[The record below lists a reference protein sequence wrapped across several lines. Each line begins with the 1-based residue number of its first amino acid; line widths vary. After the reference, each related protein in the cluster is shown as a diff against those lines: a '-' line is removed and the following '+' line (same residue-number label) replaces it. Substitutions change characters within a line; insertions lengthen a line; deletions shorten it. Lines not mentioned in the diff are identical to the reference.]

1 MICDI
6 IYFYFSVYNIYIY
19 NNNDFPCIALLCFRI
34 DQYFR
39 STTFRMPSPLRKGGK
54 GAKGELEEALEP
66 LSAAPLDG
74 WSVEL
79 VLWFI
84 YKLNIFTV
92 IIYIYTSGVYIHSH
106 PPKNE
111 TIRPDWNCN
120 NLLFWHLFWWLC
132 LHYVLNL
139 FMVCV
144 VDWWVDSEVDR
155 VDKQQTHMEI
165 LLDGHLSSR
174 PFEREPRKWRW
185 MSAPN

>member
-92 IIYIYTSGVYIHSH
+92 IIYIYIRGVY
-106 PPKNE
+106 
-111 TIRPDWNCN
+111 T
-120 NLLFWHLFWWLC
+120 
-132 LHYVLNL
+132 
-139 FMVCV
+139 
-144 VDWWVDSEVDR
+144 
-155 VDKQQTHMEI
+155 
-165 LLDGHLSSR
+165 
-174 PFEREPRKWRW
+174 
-185 MSAPN
+185 

>member
-1 MICDI
+1 MYRVALFQDRSVFQIYDI
-6 IYFYFSVYNIYIY
+6 SHAVTSQEGWQR
-19 NNNDFPCIALLCFRI
+19 C
-34 DQYFR
+34 
-39 STTFRMPSPLRKGGK
+39 
-54 GAKGELEEALEP
+54 
-66 LSAAPLDG
+66 DG

>member
-1 MICDI
+1 MYRVALFQDRSVFQIYDI
-6 IYFYFSVYNIYIY
+6 SHAVTSQEGWQRCERRVGRGFGATERGTAWWLVRWVGPVVYLQIKYIYSYNIY
-19 NNNDFPCIALLCFRI
+19 
-34 DQYFR
+34 
-39 STTFRMPSPLRKGGK
+39 
-54 GAKGELEEALEP
+54 
-66 LSAAPLDG
+66 
-74 WSVEL
+74 
-79 VLWFI
+79 
-84 YKLNIFTV
+84 
-92 IIYIYTSGVYIHSH
+92 IYIYTSGVYIHSH